1 MPRVAI
7 VGTGLIGRS
16 WAIIF
21 ARSGWDVSL
30 SDPSREVLGS
40 APGLIREALHDLAA
54 HGLVENPAGAAE
66 RVRVAR
72 SLSEALDG
80 VDFVQENGPERLEAK
95 RAIFTELDRM
105 APRGAIL
112 ASSTSAIV
120 PSLFTESL
128 PGRARCLVAH
138 PVNPPHLVPVVELCG
153 APWTDPAV
161 VARARAIYESLGQ
174 APITVHREIDGFVLN
189 RLQAA
194 LLAEAFRL
202 VGEGVVDP
210 RDLDRTVKDG
220 LGLRWSFMGP
230 FQTIELNAP
239 GGIADY
245 CTRYAPFFR
254 RLGADPAT
262 DEVWTD
268 ANVEKVLTAWGVT
281 ATRESIADKSARRDR
296 LLTALR
302 AHKATQPEL

>member
-1 MPRVAI
+1 MPSVAI

-16 WAIIF
+16 WAVLF
-21 ARSGWDVSL
+21 ARSGWDVRL
-30 SDPSREVLGS
+30 SDPNPEVVES
-40 APGLIREALHDLAA
+40 APRLIREALHDLAA

-66 RVRVAR
+66 RVRTAR
-72 SLSEALDG
+72 SLSEALEG
-80 VDFVQENGPERLEAK
+80 ADFVQENGPERLEAK
-95 RAIFTELDRM
+95 RAIFAALDGM
-105 APRGAIL
+105 APQGAIL

-120 PSLFTESL
+120 SSLFTESL

-161 VARARAIYESLGQ
+161 VARARSIYESLGQ

-220 LGLRWSFMGP
+220 LGLRWAFMGP

-239 GGIADY
+239 GGLSDY
-245 CTRYAPFFR
+245 CARYAPFFR

-268 ANVEKVLTAWGVT
+268 ANVAKVLTAWGVT
-281 ATRESIADKSARRDR
+281 ATRESIADKSARRDG

-302 AHKATQPEL
+302 AYKATQPEL